1 MSPDSLSVALRA
13 VSFVAL
19 LQGAGIAI
27 FVALFR
33 PPLGRAESEI
43 RRLGIWS
50 AAAALPLLLS
60 QLVLEAAR
68 MAGEFAGVLDWSL
81 QRMAFTSAAGAAFA
95 ARVAGVILLLAGLS
109 GSGRSAQVTGCGGSL
124 LAAGSFAL
132 MGHTSVHAHRWLLA
146 PALIAHVL
154 IAAFWL
160 GAIPALYVATVRE
173 AADTAGRLIERFSEA
188 AVWIVPLLAVAG
200 GVMALALVPRL
211 AVFEQPYGGLLLGK
225 ITGFTMLIG
234 LAAANRWRLGPA
246 VALGTRRAFKRSLAA
261 EYVLI
266 VSVLAATATM
276 TSLYSPEPQ

>member
-1 MSPDSLSVALRA
+1 MSPDILSVAVRA

-33 PPLGRAESEI
+33 LSLGSAASEI

-50 AAAALPLLLS
+50 AVAALPLLLS
-60 QLVLEAAR
+60 QVVLEAAR

-81 QRMAFTSAAGAAFA
+81 ERLVLTSAAGAAFD
-95 ARVAGVILLLAGLS
+95 ARVAGVVLLLAGLA
-109 GSGRSAQVTGCGGSL
+109 GSGRIAQVTGCGGSL

-132 MGHTSVHAHRWLLA
+132 MGHTSVHPHRWLLA
-146 PALIAHVL
+146 PALITHVL

-160 GAIPALYVATVRE
+160 GAIPALYLAAVRE
-173 AADTAGRLIERFSEA
+173 AADVAGRLIEGFSRV
-188 AVWIVPLLAVAG
+188 AVWIVPLLAVVG
-200 GVMALALVPRL
+200 GVMAFALIPRL
-211 AVFEQPYGGLLLGK
+211 AVLEQAYGWLLLAK
-225 ITGFTMLIG
+225 ITGFTLLMG

-246 VALGTRRAFKRSLAA
+246 VALGTRRAFERSLAA

-266 VSVLAATATM
+266 VGVLAATATM